1 MPSARATTWAVVAF
15 VTTAAMGALLLW
27 QEGRADE
34 AGRRQA
40 AAGVAA
46 RAALAL
52 QQQVVGTLS
61 ATAAIAAVIRQ
72 HGQVEDFDPMAAEL
86 LRAYR
91 GLANLQLA
99 PGGVVRAIHPLA
111 GSEGALGH
119 DLFADPERRA
129 DAEAT
134 VRARRLTMA
143 GPFRLRQGGVGM
155 VGRLPV
161 FVPQGDGERF
171 WGFVNALLRLP
182 DVLAES
188 RLDRLQAEGWDWTL
202 ARVTA
207 DGGEE
212 TFAGHGQPDEAPVSF
227 PVEVPNARW
236 MLRLAPSGGWRPA
249 GAHLLGWGATLLAAL
264 AAAAGAFVLA
274 RQPERLRRQV
284 AERTEALAAANRRL
298 QDELAE
304 RHRVEEQ
311 LVHAQKME
319 AVGQLAGGVA
329 HDFNNLLTAI
339 LAHAGV
345 LAAEGAPGSETV
357 ESARTIEQA
366 ARRAAEL
373 TRQLLG
379 FARRGKLLAA
389 PTDLHLVVQE
399 VARLLARTLDKRI
412 VVAQRLGAA
421 HPQVLGDAGQ
431 LQQAVLNLAVNARD
445 AMPDGGLLAF
455 ETAQRELDAA
465 ARAVRPGL
473 ADGPFVVLTVR
484 DTGQGVPAAIRDR
497 IFEPFFTTK
506 EAGRG
511 TGMGLAMVYG
521 IVANHGGFVTLES
534 AEGRGAAF
542 SLWLPAHQA
551 AQDTPR
557 PGPPPAVPSR
567 KGGETI
573 LVVDD
578 EPLVLETS
586 RRLLAGL
593 GYQVVAVAGG
603 AQALAWIDGGGQ
615 ADLAILDL
623 AMPDLDGAATF
634 EALRRRV
641 PGLRVLV
648 TSGYERD
655 GRVQG
660 LLDRGAI
667 GFLAKPWRRDQLAA
681 EVARALAGA

>member
-1 MPSARATTWAVVAF
+1 MPSARAISWAAAAF
-15 VTTAAMGALLLW
+15 ASTLLVGAALLW

-40 AAGVAA
+40 ASGVAA
-46 RAALAL
+46 RAALSL
-52 QQQVVGTLS
+52 QQQIAGTLS

-72 HGQVEDFDPMAAEL
+72 HGDVEDFEPMAAEL
-86 LRAYR
+86 LRTYR

-99 PGGVVRAIHPLA
+99 PGGVVRRIYPLA

-119 DLFADPERRA
+119 DLFADPARRG

-134 VRARRLTMA
+134 VRARALTMA
-143 GPFRLRQGGVGM
+143 GPFPLRQGGVGM

-161 FVPQGDGERF
+161 FVAERGGERF
-171 WGFVNALLRLP
+171 WGFVNALLKLP

-188 RLDRLQAEGWDWTL
+188 RLDRLEAEGWAWALGHDTP
-202 ARVTA
+202 
-207 DGGEE
+207 GGEE
-212 TFAGHGQPDEAPVSF
+212 RFAGHGQLDEAPVAF
-227 PVEVPNARW
+227 TVDVPNARW
-236 MLRLAPSGGWRPA
+236 TLRLAPNGGWRPA
-249 GAHLLGWGATLLAAL
+249 GSHLVGWSVTLAAAL
-264 AAAAGAFVLA
+264 AVALGAFVLA

-284 AERTEALAAANRRL
+284 AERTEALATANRRL
-298 QDELAE
+298 QDELEE

-339 LAHAGV
+339 LAHAGA
-345 LAAEGAPGSETV
+345 LAAEADPGSEAA

-389 PTDLHLVVQE
+389 PTDLHLLVGE
-399 VARLLARTLDKRI
+399 VARLLGRTLDKRI

-421 HPQVLGDAGQ
+421 HPVVLGDAGQ

-445 AMPDGGLLAF
+445 AMAEGGVLTF
-455 ETAQRELDAA
+455 ETALRELDPA

-473 ADGPFVVLTVR
+473 AAGPFVVLTVR
-484 DTGQGVPAAIRDR
+484 DSGQGVPAAIRDR

-534 AEGRGAAF
+534 AEGQGAAF
-542 SLWLPAHQA
+542 SLWLPAHRAQPEAPRAPAPA
-551 AQDTPR
+551 AAAPR
-557 PGPPPAVPSR
+557 PGR
-567 KGGETI
+567 ETV
-573 LVVDD
+573 LVIDD

-586 RRLLAGL
+586 RRLLGGL
-593 GYQVVAVAGG
+593 GYQVVAASGG
-603 AQALAWIDGGGQ
+603 AQAVAWVRGGGR

-623 AMPDLDGAATF
+623 AMPEMDGAATY
-634 EALRRRV
+634 EALRALS

-655 GRVQG
+655 GRVQA
-660 LLDRGAI
+660 LLDRGAV
-667 GFLAKPWRRDQLAA
+667 GFLAKPWRREDLAA
-681 EVARALAGA
+681 EVARAVAAAG

>member
-1 MPSARATTWAVVAF
+1 MPSTRATSWAIAAF
-15 VTTAAMGALLLW
+15 ASTALVGAALLW

-46 RAALAL
+46 RAALSL
-52 QQQVVGTLS
+52 QQQIAGSLS

-72 HGQVEDFDPMAAEL
+72 HGEVEDFEPMAAEL
-86 LRAYR
+86 LRTYR

-99 PGGVVRAIHPLA
+99 PGGVVRRIHPLA
-111 GSEGALGH
+111 GNEGALGH
-119 DLFADPERRA
+119 DLFADPARRA

-134 VRARRLTMA
+134 VRSRSLTMA
-143 GPFRLRQGGVGM
+143 GPFPLRQGGVGM

-161 FVPQGDGERF
+161 FVPQRDGERF
-171 WGFVNALLRLP
+171 WGFVNALLKLP
-182 DVLAES
+182 EVLAES
-188 RLDRLQAEGWDWTL
+188 RLDRLEAEGWAWSLSRATP
-202 ARVTA
+202 
-207 DGGEE
+207 GGEE
-212 TFAGHGQPDEAPVSF
+212 AIAGHGRLDQAPVAFS
-227 PVEVPNARW
+227 VDVPNARW
-236 MLRLAPSGGWRPA
+236 TLRLTPAGGWRPA
-249 GAHLLGWGATLLAAL
+249 GGHLVGWGVTLAAAL
-264 AAAAGAFVLA
+264 AIAAGAFALA

-339 LAHAGV
+339 LAHAGA
-345 LAAEGAPGSETV
+345 LAEEAAPGSEAA

-389 PTDLHLVVQE
+389 PTDLHLVLGE
-399 VARLLARTLDKRI
+399 VARLLGRTLDKRI
-412 VVAQRLGAA
+412 VVAQKLGAT
-421 HPQVLGDAGQ
+421 HPVVLGDAGQ

-445 AMPDGGLLAF
+445 AMPDGGVLTF
-455 ETAQRELDAA
+455 ETALREVEPA

-473 ADGPFVVLTVR
+473 APGPFVVLTVR
-484 DTGQGVPAAIRDR
+484 DSGQGVPAAIRDR

-521 IVANHGGFVTLES
+521 IVANHGGLVTLES
-534 AEGRGAAF
+534 AEGQGAAF
-542 SLWLPAHQA
+542 SLWLPAHRA
-551 AQDTPR
+551 LPEATR
-557 PGPPPAVPSR
+557 PLPPAAAPA
-567 KGGETI
+567 GPADGTI

-593 GYQVVAVAGG
+593 GYRVVALAGG
-603 AQALAWIDGGGQ
+603 AQAVAWVHGGGR

-623 AMPDLDGAATF
+623 AMPEMDGAATF
-634 EALRRRV
+634 EALRRLA
-641 PGLRVLV
+641 PALRVLV
-648 TSGYERD
+648 SSGYERD
-655 GRVQG
+655 GRVQA
-660 LLDRGAI
+660 LLDRGAV
-667 GFLAKPWRRDQLAA
+667 GFLAKPWRREELAA
-681 EVARALAGA
+681 EVARALAAG